1 MFKYLFISLVFCFS
15 SMAALPPNA
24 QNAKNIL
31 KYQGALNGGVAGT
44 GFSLL
49 KMSKIALAQNKLE
62 RWVIDIGDIKGR
74 VNKGVPGF
82 YHVQLTQNP
91 AQLIIDFNQMPVSV
105 FSESELTKMT
115 QSSVFISKGRL
126 LSDPTDKTLTMIF
139 DLKKPAQVKVLQVLG
154 KKETS
159 KLVLDLTL

>member
-1 MFKYLFISLVFCFS
+1 MFKYLLVSLVVGIS
-15 SMAALPPNA
+15 TMAAIPTA
-24 QNAKNIL
+24 SQGAKNIL

-49 KMSKIALAQNKLE
+49 KMSKMALAQNNLE

-91 AQLIIDFNQMPVSV
+91 
-105 FSESELTKMT
+105 
-115 QSSVFISKGRL
+115 SSL
-126 LSDPTDKTLTMIF
+126 
-139 DLKKPAQVKVLQVLG
+139 
-154 KKETS
+154 
-159 KLVLDLTL
+159 

>member
-1 MFKYLFISLVFCFS
+1 MFKYLFVSLLFCFAGQ
-15 SMAALPPNA
+15 AALPPST

-49 KMSKIALAQNKLE
+49 KMSKLALGQNNQE

-91 AQLIIDFNQMPVSV
+91 AQLIIDFNQMPVSI
-105 FSESELTKMT
+105 FTEAELTKMV
-115 QSSVFISKGRL
+115 QQSVFISKGRL

-139 DLKKPAQVKVLQVLG
+139 DLKKPSQVKVMQVMG